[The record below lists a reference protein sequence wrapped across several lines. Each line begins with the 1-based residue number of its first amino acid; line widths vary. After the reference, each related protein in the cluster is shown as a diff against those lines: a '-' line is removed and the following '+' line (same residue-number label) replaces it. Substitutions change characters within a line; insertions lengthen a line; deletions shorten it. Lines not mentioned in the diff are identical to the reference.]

1 MQNEL
6 KGYYINIDKTLK
18 NINKELVTLKED
30 LKNIEK
36 LGKNYTN
43 KDLFYQELSKINLS
57 IGDLE
62 TINLWSFKDK
72 KLRWKDEG

>member
-1 MQNEL
+1 MGKEL
-6 KGYYINIDKTLK
+6 KNYYINIDKTLK
-18 NINKELVTLKED
+18 NITKELTTLKED
-30 LKNIEK
+30 LENIEK

-43 KDLFYQELSKINLS
+43 KDLFYQELSKINFS

-72 KLRWKDEG
+72 KLMWKD

>member
-1 MQNEL
+1 MENEL
-6 KGYYINIDKTLK
+6 KNYYINIDKTLK
-18 NINKELVTLKED
+18 NINKELATLRED

-43 KDLFYQELSKINLS
+43 KDLFYQELSKINLN
-57 IGDLE
+57 IGNLE

-72 KLRWKDEG
+72 KLMWK

>member
-1 MQNEL
+1 MKNEL
-6 KGYYINIDKTLK
+6 KDYYINIDKTLK
-18 NINKELVTLKED
+18 NITKELATLGQD

-57 IGDLE
+57 ISNLE

-72 KLRWKDEG
+72 KLMWKD

>member
-1 MQNEL
+1 MKNEL
-6 KGYYINIDKTLK
+6 KNYYINIDKTLK
-18 NINKELVTLKED
+18 NINTELATLEQD

-43 KDLFYQELSKINLS
+43 KDLFYQELSKINLN
-57 IGDLE
+57 IGNLE

-72 KLRWKDEG
+72 KLRWK

>member
-1 MQNEL
+1 MKNEL
-6 KGYYINIDKTLK
+6 KDYYINIDKTLK
-18 NINKELVTLKED
+18 NINKELATLKED

-43 KDLFYQELSKINLS
+43 KDLFYQELSKINLN
-57 IGDLE
+57 IGNLE

-72 KLRWKDEG
+72 KLIWKD

>member
-1 MQNEL
+1 MKNEL
-6 KGYYINIDKTLK
+6 KDYYINIDKTLK
-18 NINKELVTLKED
+18 NINKELTTLKED

-43 KDLFYQELSKINLS
+43 KDLFYQELSKIRFS

-72 KLRWKDEG
+72 KLRWKD

>member
-1 MQNEL
+1 MKNEL
-6 KGYYINIDKTLK
+6 KNYYINIDKTLK
-18 NINKELVTLKED
+18 NINRELETLGED

-43 KDLFYQELSKINLS
+43 KDLFYQELSKINLV
-57 IGDLE
+57 IGNLE

-72 KLRWKDEG
+72 KLMWK

>member
-1 MQNEL
+1 MKNEL
-6 KGYYINIDKTLK
+6 KDYYINIDKTLK
-18 NINKELVTLKED
+18 NITKELATLGQD

-72 KLRWKDEG
+72 KLMWKD

>member
-1 MQNEL
+1 MKNEL
-6 KGYYINIDKTLK
+6 KNYYINIDKTLK
-18 NINKELVTLKED
+18 NINKELATLKED

-43 KDLFYQELSKINLS
+43 KDLFYQELSKINFS

-72 KLRWKDEG
+72 KLRWK

>member
-1 MQNEL
+1 MKNEL
-6 KGYYINIDKTLK
+6 KDYYINIDKTLK
-18 NINKELVTLKED
+18 NITKELATLKED

-72 KLRWKDEG
+72 KLRWKD

>member
-1 MQNEL
+1 MKNEL
-6 KGYYINIDKTLK
+6 KNYYINIDKTLK
-18 NINKELVTLKED
+18 NINRELATLGQD

-43 KDLFYQELSKINLS
+43 KDLFYQELSKINFN
-57 IGDLE
+57 IGNLE

-72 KLRWKDEG
+72 KLRWK

>member
-1 MQNEL
+1 MRNEL
-6 KGYYINIDKTLK
+6 RDYYINIDKTLK
-18 NINKELVTLKED
+18 NINKELATLGQD

-43 KDLFYQELSKINLS
+43 KDLFYQELSKINLN
-57 IGDLE
+57 IGNLE

-72 KLRWKDEG
+72 NLRWK

>member
-1 MQNEL
+1 MKNEL
-6 KGYYINIDKTLK
+6 KDYYINIDKTLK
-18 NINKELVTLKED
+18 NINKELATLGQD

-57 IGDLE
+57 ISNLE

-72 KLRWKDEG
+72 KLRWK

>member
-1 MQNEL
+1 MKNEL
-6 KGYYINIDKTLK
+6 KNYYINIDKTLK
-18 NINKELVTLKED
+18 NINKELATLKED
-30 LKNIEK
+30 LENIEK

-43 KDLFYQELSKINLS
+43 KDLFYQELSKLKSS

-72 KLRWKDEG
+72 KLIWKD

>member
-1 MQNEL
+1 MKNEL
-6 KGYYINIDKTLK
+6 KDYYINIDKTLK
-18 NINKELVTLKED
+18 NINKELATLGED

-43 KDLFYQELSKINLS
+43 KDLFYQELSKINLN
-57 IGDLE
+57 IGNLE

-72 KLRWKDEG
+72 KLRWKD

>member
-1 MQNEL
+1 MKNEL
-6 KGYYINIDKTLK
+6 KNYYINIDKTLK
-18 NINKELVTLKED
+18 NINKELATLKED
-30 LKNIEK
+30 LENIEK

-43 KDLFYQELSKINLS
+43 KDLFYQELSKINFS

-72 KLRWKDEG
+72 KLIWKD

>member
-1 MQNEL
+1 MNEI
-6 KGYYINIDKTLK
+6 KKNYIDIDKTIK
-18 NINKELVTLKED
+18 NINRELATLEQD

-57 IGDLE
+57 IGNLE

-72 KLRWKDEG
+72 KLMWKD

>member
-1 MQNEL
+1 MKNEL

-18 NINKELVTLKED
+18 NINKELATLRED

-36 LGKNYTN
+36 LGKDYKN
-43 KDLFYQELSKINLS
+43 KDLFYQELSKLKSS

-72 KLRWKDEG
+72 KLIWKD

>member
-1 MQNEL
+1 MKNEL
-6 KGYYINIDKTLK
+6 KNYYINIDKTLK
-18 NINKELVTLKED
+18 NINKELATLRED
-30 LKNIEK
+30 LQNIEK

-57 IGDLE
+57 IGNLE

-72 KLRWKDEG
+72 NLMWK

>member
-1 MQNEL
+1 MKNEL
-6 KGYYINIDKTLK
+6 KDYYINIDKTLK
-18 NINKELVTLKED
+18 NITKELATLKED

-43 KDLFYQELSKINLS
+43 KGLFYQELSKINLN
-57 IGDLE
+57 IGNLE

-72 KLRWKDEG
+72 KLMWK

>member
-1 MQNEL
+1 MKNEL
-6 KGYYINIDKTLK
+6 KDYYINIDKTLK
-18 NINKELVTLKED
+18 NITKELATLGQD

-57 IGDLE
+57 ISNLE

-72 KLRWKDEG
+72 KLRWK

>member
-18 NINKELVTLKED
+18 NINKELATLRED

-43 KDLFYQELSKINLS
+43 KDLFCQELSKINLS

-72 KLRWKDEG
+72 KLMW

>member
-1 MQNEL
+1 MKNEL
-6 KGYYINIDKTLK
+6 KDYYINIDKTLK
-18 NINKELVTLKED
+18 NINKELATLKED
-30 LKNIEK
+30 LENIEK

-57 IGDLE
+57 IGNLE

-72 KLRWKDEG
+72 KLMWKD

>member
-1 MQNEL
+1 MKNEL
-6 KGYYINIDKTLK
+6 RNYYINIDKTLK

-43 KDLFYQELSKINLS
+43 KDLFYQELSKLNFS

-72 KLRWKDEG
+72 KLMWK

>member
-1 MQNEL
+1 MKNEL
-6 KGYYINIDKTLK
+6 KNYYINIDKTLK
-18 NINKELVTLKED
+18 NITKELATLKED
-30 LKNIEK
+30 LENIEK

-43 KDLFYQELSKINLS
+43 KDLFYQELSKINFS

-72 KLRWKDEG
+72 KLRWKE

>member
-1 MQNEL
+1 MKNEL
-6 KGYYINIDKTLK
+6 KNYYINIDKTLK
-18 NINKELVTLKED
+18 NINKELATLKED
-30 LKNIEK
+30 LENIEK

-57 IGDLE
+57 IGNLE

-72 KLRWKDEG
+72 KLMWKD

>member
-18 NINKELVTLKED
+18 NINKELATLRED

-72 KLRWKDEG
+72 KLMW

>member
-18 NINKELVTLKED
+18 NINKELATLKED
-30 LKNIEK
+30 LQNIEK
-36 LGKNYTN
+36 LGKDYKN
-43 KDLFYQELSKINLS
+43 KDLFYQELSKLKSS

-72 KLRWKDEG
+72 KLRWK